1 MYVYAYAFYFFMFR
15 SNMGGL
21 MQTSFY
27 FGYNFM
33 ICYAVFLMLGA
44 VGWAAAYWFVKYM
57 YRQVKSE

>member
-1 MYVYAYAFYFFMFR
+1 
-15 SNMGGL
+15 

-27 FGYNFM
+27 FGYNFV